1 MKTSSLLFVWILA
14 ALPVIWSAEPP
25 SITLPAGTEI
35 AIRTVNRIN
44 SKRADL
50 RTEYPASLDDP
61 IVVNGETVVPAN
73 ANAFLRVIELHSPGM
88 THRASLSMTLVAVMV
103 NGQRVMLETGKVDS
117 AAGSQAK
124 RTALGAAGGAASG
137 AVIGAL
143 AGGGLGAAVGAGV
156 GAAGGA
162 IAGKLSGKGVEIAPE
177 TRFTYRLIEP
187 AVIASPEIPR

>member
-1 MKTSSLLFVWILA
+1 MP
-14 ALPVIWSAEPP
+14 LPAIASAEPP

-35 AIRTVNRIN
+35 AIRTVNRIE
-44 SKRADL
+44 SKKADL

-73 ANAFLRVIELHSPGM
+73 ANAFLRVIELRSPGM

-103 NGQRVMLETGKVDS
+103 NGQRLTLETGKVDS

-124 RTALGAAGGAASG
+124 RTAVGAAGGAAGG
-137 AVIGAL
+137 AAIGAL

-162 IAGKLSGKGVEIAPE
+162 IAGKLTGKGVEIAPE
-177 TRFTYRLIEP
+177 TRFTYKLIEP
-187 AVIASPEIPR
+187 AVITSPESQR